1 MMEQPTFVDLEY
13 DSKKLKTRRETFL
26 ECVDG
31 LIPWERLESWITE
44 GFSRMP
50 TLRGMIPDLTIL
62 LHDRTMG
69 SPI

>member
-1 MMEQPTFVDLEY
+1 MDQPTLVDLEY
-13 DSKKLKTRRETFL
+13 DSKKRKTRREIL
-26 ECVDG
+26 LDRVDG

-69 SPI
+69 RPI